1 MFSRDRKKKLWL
13 DEGKWGHDR
22 FRLEEQYPKSK
33 HELIETYGYDIR
45 NEDGPPRARRRRRY
59 G

>member
-1 MFSRDRKKKLWL
+1 MHDRYQEDAQNPKSRD
-13 DEGKWGHDR
+13 
-22 FRLEEQYPKSK
+22 
-33 HELIETYGYDIR
+33 ELVALYGYDIR